1 MIRAVR
7 AAALGIAWATA
18 AACGGHASSGSDLTA
33 SRGPADAE
41 VELAVGETASL
52 PDAPLRITL
61 LGVPADSRCPVDV
74 TCVWE
79 GDVEIR
85 LEVEPG
91 DEPAREI
98 ALHSTLEPRE
108 VAVGGFEL
116 SLLEVRPEPRSGTQI
131 PPERYRIRIGV
142 HVP

>member
-1 MIRAVR
+1 MIRSAPR
-7 AAALGIAWATA
+7 AGLGIGLVLA
-18 AACGGHASSGSDLTA
+18 AACAGSGSSDSDVTA
-33 SRGPADAE
+33 SREPADTE

-61 LGVPADSRCPVDV
+61 LGVPTDSRCPVDV

-79 GDVEIR
+79 GDVEVR
-85 LEVEPG
+85 LEVEPD

-98 ALHSTLEPRE
+98 AIHSTLEPRE
-108 VAVGGFEL
+108 VVVDGFEL
-116 SLLEVRPEPRSGTQI
+116 SLVEVRPEPLSGSSI
-131 PPERYRIRIGV
+131 PPERYRVRIGV